1 MDVPINLC
9 INIRR
14 VISKSRRIPI
24 LPPGYGSHLIRR
36 KKGGDNE
43 DDSVLIFTIGEQVLD
58 NKIVLGKKFDEE
70 KYQKRPALTIG

>member
-1 MDVPINLC
+1 M
-9 INIRR
+9 
-14 VISKSRRIPI
+14 
-24 LPPGYGSHLIRR
+24 PPGYGSHLIRR
-36 KKGGDNE
+36 KKGDNE